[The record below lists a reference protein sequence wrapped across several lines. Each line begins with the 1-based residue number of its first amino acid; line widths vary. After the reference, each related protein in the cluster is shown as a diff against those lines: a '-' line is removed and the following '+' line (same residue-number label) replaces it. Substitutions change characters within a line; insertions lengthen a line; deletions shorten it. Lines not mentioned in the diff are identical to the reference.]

1 MKMAVIDLETT
12 GFDPRD
18 CIVEVG
24 ACELNLESDQ
34 TVKLLDMVVKED
46 HFTKALHGHSWIFA
60 HSTLKVWDVLNATS
74 WKNAEREIRWILED
88 YAVTAFNKA
97 FDFSFLR
104 HRELLPK
111 RTLPC
116 PMICAA
122 ETLRIPVSQRFRE
135 SWVGTLG
142 KYKWPTLEEAW
153 RHYFPG
159 LDYIEQ
165 HRAFDDALHEA
176 LLIKAMHIAED
187 YRIEEEPT

>member
-1 MKMAVIDLETT
+1 MKIAVIDLETT

-24 ACELNLESDQ
+24 ACELDLESGQ
-34 TVKLLDMVVKED
+34 TLKLLDMVVKED

-60 HSTLKVWDVLNATS
+60 HSTLKVWDVLNASS
-74 WKNAEREIRWILED
+74 WKNAERELRWILED

-111 RTLPC
+111 KTLPC
-116 PMICAA
+116 PMIEAA
-122 ETLRIPVSQRFRE
+122 KVLRIPGPF
-135 SWVGTLG
+135 GA
-142 KYKWPTLEEAW
+142 YKWPTLEETW
-153 RHYFPG
+153 EHYFPG

-176 LLIKAMHIAED
+176 LLIRAMHIAED
-187 YRIEEEPT
+187 YRIEEETP